1 MERIYNVPLRRE
13 FSKVPSYKK
22 AKKAVTALKAY
33 LTKHMKSEEIKIDA
47 ALNEFIWKHGIKSPP
62 HHVKLKAVKDE
73 KTNIVTAYLVD
84 EEVFTNKVLRHHNKY
99 TIAEK
104 VDKKSVEKE
113 EANKETKKV
122 TKKTEEKSE
131 ESKEKTTTTTT
142 KKETTKD
149 KKEDSTEK
157 KTTKKVVVKKDKE

>member
-1 MERIYNVPLRRE
+1 MERLYNVPLRRE

-33 LTKHMKSEEIKIDA
+33 LVKHMKSDDIKIDA
-47 ALNEFIWKHGIKSPP
+47 ALNEFIWKHGIKNPP

-73 KTNIVTAYLVD
+73 KTNIVTAYLVG

-104 VDKKSVEKE
+104 VDKKSVEKSDKTAPKTKDTTKE
-113 EANKETKKV
+113 VKAETKET
-122 TKKTEEKSE
+122 TKKTETKAD
-131 ESKEKTTTTTT
+131 KKTDDKATTT
-142 KKETTKD
+142 KTETKA
-149 KKEDSTEK
+149 
-157 KTTKKVVVKKDKE
+157 TKKVVVKKDKE

>member
-33 LTKHMKSEEIKIDA
+33 LSKHMKSEEIKIDA
-47 ALNEFIWKHGIKSPP
+47 ALNEYIWKHGIKSPP

-113 EANKETKKV
+113 ETNKE

-131 ESKEKTTTTTT
+131 ESKEKTT
-142 KKETTKD
+142 KKTETTKD
-149 KKEDSTEK
+149 KKDLPDK